1 MLPRVTLYNEIS
13 LDGRIEGLQMDVGRF
28 YRLSFRWHA
37 DAILV
42 GSRTALSFGPPEPAA
57 EQATELPA
65 PTKEPLY
72 PGFEG
77 LVYQP
82 RPIIIIPDS
91 RGQVRNWQA
100 IHAQPW
106 YRDPVALIS
115 RATLQDYLAYLKR
128 RHVAVITAGDD
139 HVDLR
144 AALEELNGRF
154 GVRSILTDCGGA
166 LSGALFQGGLVD
178 EVAVILN
185 PSLVGDPAAQTVYCP
200 PTAPGEAIPLRL
212 LEVERFDDGALW
224 LRYSVVQS

>member
-139 HVDLR
+139 HVDLAR
-144 AALEELNGRF
+144 C
-154 GVRSILTDCGGA
+154 VGGA
-166 LSGALFQGGLVD
+166 QRAFRCSLDPDRLRRCVERRLVSGRSGGR
-178 EVAVILN
+178 
-185 PSLVGDPAAQTVYCP
+185 SGGDPEPQPGGQPCRTDRVLSADSSRRGDS
-200 PTAPGEAIPLRL
+200 APVVGGGTLR
-212 LEVERFDDGALW
+212 
-224 LRYSVVQS
+224 